1 MQTMSR
7 EGNKLVHRW
16 DGETLVVEPWGNN
29 SLRVRS
35 AVMREPEDTDYAL
48 LPQEDTAVSITVGEE
63 KSEISNGRLRAVM
76 ERETGS
82 GPARL
87 SFYDR
92 KGRLLLQE
100 EGKGGALNKK
110 SRYFKPVIGGDY
122 ELTVS
127 FASQAEEKL
136 YRCV

>member
-48 LPQEDTAVSITVGEE
+48 LPQADTAVTIDIGEE
-63 KSEISNGRLRAVM
+63 KSEIRNGRLRAVM
-76 ERETGS
+76 ESKTGS

-87 SFYDR
+87 PFMTGRDGCCFR
-92 KGRLLLQE
+92 KRGRAVL
-100 EGKGGALNKK
+100 
-110 SRYFKPVIGGDY
+110 
-122 ELTVS
+122 
-127 FASQAEEKL
+127 
-136 YRCV
+136 

>member
-1 MQTMSR
+1 MISDLIRVKEQTDMQTMSR

-63 KSEISNGRLRAVM
+63 KSEIDLGNHAGGLGMA
-76 ERETGS
+76 
-82 GPARL
+82 
-87 SFYDR
+87 
-92 KGRLLLQE
+92 QE
-100 EGKGGALNKK
+100 H
-110 SRYFKPVIGGDY
+110 SRV
-122 ELTVS
+122 
-127 FASQAEEKL
+127 AA
-136 YRCV
+136 

>member
-48 LPQEDTAVSITVGEE
+48 LPQADTAVSITVGAAAASGRGEGRC
-63 KSEISNGRLRAVM
+63 SE
-76 ERETGS
+76 
-82 GPARL
+82 
-87 SFYDR
+87 
-92 KGRLLLQE
+92 
-100 EGKGGALNKK
+100 
-110 SRYFKPVIGGDY
+110 
-122 ELTVS
+122 
-127 FASQAEEKL
+127 
-136 YRCV
+136 